1 LAIVHV
7 NESTPG
13 LPNSGRLS
21 GTNGDLVGIL
31 DVALPLNGWAIE
43 YSTGNARIY
52 RPGTGNRFRLY
63 VNDDSAV
70 SGDARL
76 ATVRG
81 CENASAASNAGLVD
95 PFPTSS
101 QITDANSNWI
111 KSSAANTTARNFD
124 IWVGEDFVWYSPNIA
139 GTTNVWELLFFG
151 DIAPALAGDSYNT
164 LVTIRNG
171 VSGTSATWANSGN
184 LITNSL
190 NGSPACYLC
199 RSYDGTVKST
209 RSGVMTVA
217 TQSGFGVFSPS
228 INASLLGPTTGVDF
242 QKVPLMDTGSNTA
255 TVSATLCLPTRGWL
269 PNILQPWN
277 GGRGALNA
285 RDDLTSTPVMALGK
299 IVAASNL
306 TAGSIAVIQESDD
319 WTPPSG

>member
-1 LAIVHV
+1 MAIIHV
-7 NESTPG
+7 DESTVG

-43 YSTGNARIY
+43 YTTGNARIY

-111 KSSAANTTARNFD
+111 KSSLASTAARNFD
-124 IWVGEDFVWYSPNIA
+124 IWVGEDFVWYSPNIGGA
-139 GTTNVWELLFFG
+139 TNVWELLFFG

-164 LVTIRNG
+164 LITIRNG
-171 VSGTSATWANSGN
+171 AAGASASWASNNQLLINS
-184 LITNSL
+184 I
-190 NGSPACYLC
+190 NGSPATYLC

-209 RSGVMTVA
+209 RSGVLSKA
-217 TQSGFGVFSPS
+217 TQSTFGVFSTG
-228 INASLLGPTTGVDF
+228 INAALTGPTTGADYE
-242 QKVPLMDTGSNTA
+242 KTPIIDTGSNTA
-255 TVSATLCLPTRGWL
+255 TGSATLFIPTRGWL
-269 PNILQPWN
+269 PNLLSPQN
-277 GGRGALNA
+277 GGRGALNT
-285 RDDLTSTPVMALGK
+285 RDDLTSTPTMATGK
-299 IVAASNL
+299 IVCVAN
-306 TAGSIAVIQESDD
+306 TANSGFAIIQESDD